1 MVMDEYYGDYES
13 PQRLGKSGITQPCTY
28 AMAAVLTSAY
38 KPEKVIAV
46 IGSFDEISS
55 KRVLFLV
62 WDWFYPGI
70 TIIPDGFGTHGGEGG
85 AGLSTVLGL
94 LKFYQTPLLQTWV
107 YEKKA
112 FRELADGTLTEEMF
126 DQVQTATPYDWNFYP
141 AAEVRK
147 VRNGT
152 SYMLEVKERDG
163 RPGAMNIQLP

>member
-1 MVMDEYYGDYES
+1 MDEYYGDYAS
-13 PQRLGKSGITQPCTY
+13 PQRLGKSGITFPCIY

-38 KPEKVIAV
+38 KPKKVIAV
-46 IGSFDEISS
+46 IGGFERSS
-55 KRVLFLV
+55 SESVLFLI

-94 LKFYQTPLLQTWV
+94 LKFYQTPLLQTRV

-112 FRELADGTLTEEMF
+112 FRELADGILTEEMF
-126 DQVQTATPYDWNFYP
+126 AQVQTATPYDWNFYWV
-141 AAEVRK
+141 AQVQK

-152 SYMLEVKERDG
+152 SSVLEIKDRDG
-163 RPGAMNIQLP
+163 KPGVMKIQLP

>member
-1 MVMDEYYGDYES
+1 MDEYYDDYDS
-13 PQRLGKSGITQPCTY
+13 PQRLGKSGITLPCIY

-46 IGSFDEISS
+46 IGGFDRSS
-55 KRVLFLV
+55 SESVLFLI

-94 LKFYQTPLLQTWV
+94 LKFYKTPLLQTWV

-112 FRELADGTLTEEMF
+112 FRELADGILTEEMF
-126 DQVQTATPYDWNFYP
+126 DQVQIATPYDWSFYP

-152 SYMLEVKERDG
+152 SYMLEVKDRNG
-163 RPGAMNIQLP
+163 RPGAMSIQLP

>member
-1 MVMDEYYGDYES
+1 MDEDYDYYS
-13 PQRLGKSGITQPCTY
+13 STQRLGQGGLTQPCTY

-46 IGSFDEISS
+46 IGSFGEIRAQS
-55 KRVLFLV
+55 VLFVV

-70 TIIPDGFGTHGGEGG
+70 TIIPDGFGTHGGGGG

-94 LKFYQTPLLQTWV
+94 LKFYKTPLLQTWV
-107 YEKKA
+107 YEKEA

-126 DQVQTATPYDWNFYP
+126 QQIRQATPYNWNFYP

-152 SYMLEVKERDG
+152 SYLLTITERDG
-163 RPGAMNIQLP
+163 RPGAISIQLP

>member
-1 MVMDEYYGDYES
+1 MNEEYDDYSS
-13 PQRLGKSGITQPCTY
+13 PQRLGKSGITLPCTY

-38 KPEKVIAV
+38 IPKKVIAV
-46 IGSFDEISS
+46 IGSFHEIHSE
-55 KRVLFLV
+55 RVLFLI

-94 LKFYQTPLLQTWV
+94 LKFYKTPLLQTRV
-107 YEKKA
+107 YEKEA

-126 DQVQTATPYDWNFYP
+126 AQIQTATPYDWNFYWV
-141 AAEVRK
+141 AQVQK

-152 SYMLEVKERDG
+152 SSVLEVKERDG
-163 RPGAMNIQLP
+163 RPGVINIQLP